1 MTSYNLQEIL
11 HIARNGNEN
20 QWLKVVDFLIG
31 YKGPEDDLLG
41 LKLYLEEHNYNK
53 LLLLSFESE
62 VRKIGFEKREN
73 RGLKMPAWAMV
84 MAASIVLAGGLYIN
98 NSVQRKSLHILEAP
112 LPVYLSAHDIT
123 FNKAMALYKKA
134 DYEKASL
141 LFRQLGS
148 DTALYYEAV
157 CYEMLSYFKLSKK
170 ALQNVSAGSVY
181 YNKAQIRL
189 AAIAVDEGNNKS
201 AQKIIHSIKPANKNE
216 AERIK
221 SIKAR
226 LK

>member
-1 MTSYNLQEIL
+1 MTPYTLREIL

-53 LLLLSFESE
+53 MLLLSFESE
-62 VRKIGFEKREN
+62 MRKMEPGKRKS
-73 RGLKMPAWAMV
+73 RVAKMPAWAMV

-98 NSVQRKSLHILEAP
+98 NSVQRKSLHIKEVP
-112 LPVYLSAHDIT
+112 LPVYLSSHDLV
-123 FNKAMALYKKA
+123 FNKAMSLYKKA

-157 CYEMLSYFKLSKK
+157 CYEMLSYFELSKT
-170 ALQNVSAGSVY
+170 ALQQVGTGSVY
-181 YNKAQIRL
+181 YNKSRIRM
-189 AAIAVDEGNNKS
+189 AAIAVDEGNNKV
-201 AQKIIHSIKPANKNE
+201 AQKIVNSIKPSNKNE